1 MCKLKWKITH
11 EFFVKFKHHLMT
23 SWYKSFNLKQI
34 VSILN
39 DFVLEISEKISLK
52 VLAVFLAMLNSASL
66 PNTLNTLRAHLSRA
80 YSFIK
85 ISRKTNVSYP
95 FLSFPKNFEYILN
108 DWALNK
114 RHCKSFHSNIQKG
127 PPEVFHKKSVCNFI
141 KETSVQLFSCE
152 FLEIFKKNFFVIHIR
167 TIASELYIF
176 LDHQ

>member
-1 MCKLKWKITH
+1 MYKLKWKIPH
-11 EFFVKFKHHLMT
+11 EFFVKFKHHLMK
-23 SWYKSFNLKQI
+23 SWFKSFNLKQI

-39 DFVLEISEKISLK
+39 DFALEISEKISLK

-66 PNTLNTLRAHLSRA
+66 PNTLRAHLSKA
-80 YSFIK
+80 HSFIK
-85 ISRKTNVSYP
+85 IFRKTNVSYP

-152 FLEIFKKNFFVIHIR
+152 FLEIFKKNFFIIHIL
-167 TIASELYIF
+167 TIASELYNIF